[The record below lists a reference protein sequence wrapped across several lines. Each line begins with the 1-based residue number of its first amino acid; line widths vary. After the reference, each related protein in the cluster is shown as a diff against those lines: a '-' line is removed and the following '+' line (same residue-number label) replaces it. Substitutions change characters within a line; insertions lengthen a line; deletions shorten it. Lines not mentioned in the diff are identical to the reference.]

1 MSKNKKV
8 LWISDY
14 NLSHT
19 PGGAQRSNGLIID
32 KGRSLGVSIFEANY
46 NFNFKTCDIHE
57 YDILISSN
65 LERIYSLDKAIIAKI
80 AEHKNHIRLEHDLNR
95 YLFQEDREKLFRS
108 CQKTIF
114 LTDFHLE
121 VFKKNYGEIFNN
133 VSIVYDPINTDIF
146 KDREEKRENKIL
158 YVGYMH
164 ELKGTLSFFEFVL
177 GNPDIN
183 FVVAGWGQR
192 TFDFLARNVPNV
204 EYLGPVKYE
213 EMPNIYNKYDTMYY
227 SPVLPE
233 PLCRSVAE
241 AAICGM
247 KLISNSGNI
256 IGCLNEMSKIGQEKF
271 KEECKNADKKF
282 WDVVLS
288 E

>member
-108 CQKTIF
+108 CQA
-114 LTDFHLE
+114 
-121 VFKKNYGEIFNN
+121 
-133 VSIVYDPINTDIF
+133 
-146 KDREEKRENKIL
+146 
-158 YVGYMH
+158 
-164 ELKGTLSFFEFVL
+164 LS
-177 GNPDIN
+177 
-183 FVVAGWGQR
+183 
-192 TFDFLARNVPNV
+192 
-204 EYLGPVKYE
+204 
-213 EMPNIYNKYDTMYY
+213 
-227 SPVLPE
+227 
-233 PLCRSVAE
+233 
-241 AAICGM
+241 
-247 KLISNSGNI
+247 
-256 IGCLNEMSKIGQEKF
+256 
-271 KEECKNADKKF
+271 
-282 WDVVLS
+282 
-288 E
+288 